1 MKKDGLLKTDKR
13 SEEDDESG
21 SENELKQLTDGVK
34 SEKKD
39 IDLLLGELP
48 EVHPPFLPAKDVL
61 DQPYTLVLDLD
72 ETLIH
77 FVSSQD

>member
-1 MKKDGLLKTDKR
+1 MEG
-13 SEEDDESG
+13 DESRDL
-21 SENELKQLTDGVK
+21 SELKQSPADDGQAHDK
-34 SEKKD
+34 GGD
-39 IDLLLGELP
+39 DLMLDELP

>member
-1 MKKDGLLKTDKR
+1 MLD
-13 SEEDDESG
+13 
-21 SENELKQLTDGVK
+21 
-34 SEKKD
+34 
-39 IDLLLGELP
+39 ELP